1 MSHTDTKNHNSISPL
16 DFAIAMAAR
25 GCSVFPLV
33 VNQKNPAVESWK
45 AEKTNDLEVINKI
58 FADDKYNIGIP
69 AGSAYGFIV
78 IDIDIKD
85 GKNGLTA
92 LTKKFGES
100 FLLPEGVFMQKT
112 PTGGLHI
119 FVDWTDK
126 KPLKN
131 GVNILNMEG
140 VDIRSDGGYVVGT
153 GSTLIIDGEEVEYR
167 VKDIDAPFAEVT
179 GWIEALLTEYQ
190 QDKPQATFDPTKAME
205 GVDIGERN
213 DVLFRFAC
221 SLKSRDFD
229 MGFVTGFVKHAA
241 SLCKPPFPEDEAEQ
255 IIANAFAYEPK
266 IRKPTKVVKSLEE
279 LL

>member
-1 MSHTDTKNHNSISPL
+1 MKAL
-16 DFAIAMAAR
+16 DFAIAMAVR

-33 VNQKNPAVESWK
+33 ANEKYPAVKNWKNESTSK
-45 AEKTNDLEVINKI
+45 VEVIEKL
-58 FADDKYNIGIP
+58 FADDLYNVGLP
-69 AGSAYGFIV
+69 TGSTSNFIV
-78 IDIDIKD
+78 IDIDIKGD
-85 GKNGLTA
+85 KNGLTA
-92 LTKKFGES
+92 LAAKFGDDFAPSED
-100 FLLPEGVFMQKT
+100 VFMQQT

-119 FVDWTDK
+119 FVDWTGRE
-126 KPLKN
+126 PIKN
-131 GVNILNMEG
+131 GVNVLGMEG
-140 VDIRSDGGYVVGT
+140 VDIRGEGGFVVGA
-153 GSTLIIDGEEVEYR
+153 GSTLIIDGEEVAYR

-179 GWIEALLTEYQ
+179 GWIEALLSEYQ

-205 GVDIGERN
+205 GVNIGERN

-266 IRKPTKVVKSLEE
+266 VRKPTKVVKSLEE